1 MTRRV
6 RATAWGMGWIAC
18 GVSTGITAQNDP
30 PVTNLEVGDDTAVE
44 ADSGVCKSPDEPPGA
59 LRTHQVIIEGR
70 WAGKLDLPLKPGD
83 PLTAE
88 KASAALNTLRE
99 AISRSSPSYFNS
111 VGEMHVLTVT
121 GDCERQP
128 DGSVNFILKP
138 RFAGLSVVRM
148 GDNVLPIAR
157 WREPRPYKEISP
169 LVRRL
174 LPSFGAGF
182 DDVAGTELSA
192 AVKPRLYK
200 KAGTAASPNEHEL
213 NAELSATHSI
223 DESPHSDA
231 AKLSWGW
238 RKSSGHLRSV
248 TLSAHYADER
258 ELLDERTH
266 DRDVR
271 GAAAGLMFKLKPN
284 TRLYADAG
292 YANQHNSLSETDHV
306 WSTRLLYEAIPRP
319 MLGFARASL
328 WASDASGYRQVVVR
342 AAYGKEWSL
351 RPNHNLGI
359 EVALGG
365 GESWGDVPDYARFH
379 GGSAQ
384 QEFLYEEATSSSML
398 TAPGG
403 PILRS
408 FGTNGAH
415 LASSTGASIGGT
427 RFWHVNV
434 DLALPI
440 ARWSMPLIP
449 NESSDITLFDSDEPL
464 TIKQIM
470 QNQVDSGPNFLQ
482 PILVQRGLSPE
493 EATKQAEEVFEEV
506 KPAARYV
513 INDANIFSVKPMLL
527 FDVAGLSDG
536 SQSETWVAVG
546 VGVQVTLV
554 TAKFEAGYS
563 QTLSGPTLGSR
574 GAPFAR
580 LVFQRLF

>member
-1 MTRRV
+1 MFK
-6 RATAWGMGWIAC
+6 AWGLMWIAC
-18 GVSTGITAQNDP
+18 GVSTGVAAQEDP
-30 PVTNLEVGDDTAVE
+30 PVVNLEVGDDTAVE
-44 ADSGVCKSPDEPPGA
+44 AESGVCKSPDEPPGA
-59 LRTHQVIIEGR
+59 LRTNQVIIEGR
-70 WAGKLDLPLKPGD
+70 WEGKLELPLEPGD

-99 AISRSSPSYFNS
+99 AISRSSPSYFNA

-169 LVRRL
+169 IVRTL
-174 LPSFGAGF
+174 QPSLGAGF

-192 AVKPRLYK
+192 AVNPRLYQ
-200 KAGTAASPNEHEL
+200 KAGTAASPNEHDL
-213 NAELSATHSI
+213 TAELSATHSI
-223 DESPHSDA
+223 DESPHSDVA
-231 AKLSWGW
+231 RLAWNW
-238 RKSSGHLRSV
+238 RKPSGHLRSV

-258 ELLDERTH
+258 ELLDDRTH
-266 DRDVR
+266 DRDAR
-271 GAAAGLMFKLKPN
+271 GAAVGLMFKLKPN
-284 TRLYADAG
+284 TRFYVDAG
-292 YANQHNSLSETDHV
+292 YANQHERLSGTTTSDDV
-306 WSTRLLYEAIPRP
+306 WSTRMLYETIPRP

-328 WASDASGYRQVVVR
+328 WTNDASGYRQLMAR

-351 RPNHNLGI
+351 RPNQNLGI
-359 EVALGG
+359 EVTLGG
-365 GESWGDVPDYARFH
+365 GKSWGDVPDYARFH

-384 QEFLYEEATSSSML
+384 QEFLYEDATSSSML
-398 TAPGG
+398 SAPGG

-415 LASSTGASIGGT
+415 LASATGASIGGT

-449 NESSDITLFDSDEPL
+449 NESSDITLLDSDEPL

-470 QNQVDSGPNFLQ
+470 QNQVESGPNFLQ

-493 EATKQAEEVFEEV
+493 EAEKQAAEVFEEIA
-506 KPAARYV
+506 PAARYV
-513 INDANIFSVKPMLL
+513 INDANIFSVKPMVL

-536 SQSETWVAVG
+536 SSSETWAAVG
-546 VGVQVTLV
+546 LGVQVTIV
-554 TAKFEAGYS
+554 TARFEAGYS
-563 QTLSGPTLGSR
+563 QTISGPTLGSR

>member
-1 MTRRV
+1 MFDRLRLL
-6 RATAWGMGWIAC
+6 MWIAC
-18 GVSTGITAQNDP
+18 GLSTGVAAQEDP
-30 PVTNLEVGDDTAVE
+30 PVTNLEVGDETAVE

-59 LRTHQVIIEGR
+59 LRTNQVIIEGR
-70 WAGKLDLPLKPGD
+70 WAGKLELPLKSGD

-157 WREPRPYKEISP
+157 WREPRPYKEIP
-169 LVRRL
+169 PIVRTL
-174 LPSFGAGF
+174 QPSLGAGF
-182 DDVAGTELSA
+182 DDLAGTELSV
-192 AVKPRLYK
+192 AVKPRLYQ
-200 KAGTAASPNEHEL
+200 KAGTAASPNEHDL
-213 NAELSATHSI
+213 TAEISATHSV

-231 AKLSWGW
+231 AALAWNW
-238 RKSSGHLRSV
+238 RKPSGHLRSV
-248 TLSAHYADER
+248 TLSANYADER
-258 ELLDERTH
+258 ELLGDLTH
-266 DRDVR
+266 DRDAR

-284 TRLYADAG
+284 TRLYVDAG
-292 YANQHNSLSETDHV
+292 YANQHDNSISDDV
-306 WSTRLLYEAIPRP
+306 WSTRLLYETIPRP
-319 MLGFARASL
+319 VLGFARASL
-328 WASDASGYRQVVVR
+328 WASDASGYRQLIAR

-351 RPNHNLGI
+351 RPNQNLGV
-359 EVALGG
+359 EVTVGG
-365 GESWGDVPDYARFH
+365 GKSWGDVPDYARFS

-384 QEFLYEEATSSSML
+384 QEFLYQDASSSSML

-403 PILRS
+403 PLLRS
-408 FGTNGAH
+408 FGANGAH
-415 LASSTGASIGGT
+415 LGSAGTSVGGT
-427 RFWHVNV
+427 RFWHVNL

-449 NESSDITLFDSDEPL
+449 NESSDITLLDNDEPL

-482 PILVQRGLSPE
+482 PILVQRGLSPA
-493 EATKQAEEVFEEV
+493 EAKRQAAEVFEEIG
-506 KPAARYV
+506 PAARYV
-513 INDANIFSVKPMLL
+513 INDANIYSVKPMLL
-527 FDVAGLSDG
+527 VDVAGLSDG
-536 SQSETWVAVG
+536 SNSETWAAVG
-546 VGVQVTLV
+546 LGVQVTIV
-554 TAKFEAGYS
+554 TARFEAGYS
-563 QTLSGPTLGSR
+563 QTISGPTPGSR